1 MMIWNTLVKQ
11 FLMFCFFPRLPVV
24 LVFLLLNFAPRVL
37 FFLLTILL
45 SSGPIPF
52 LHIIDSAVR
61 AVQRG
66 GKKKGALC
74 FYMENWHL
82 NFQDFID
89 LKQNAG
95 DDYRRAR
102 TANTAVFISDEFM
115 RRVKAGEDWYLF
127 DPNEVKDLNELYG
140 DAFAKRYNE
149 YCAMADNGQ
158 IKQHYSKLPATQQ
171 YKNILSFS

>member
-1 MMIWNTLVKQ
+1 M
-11 FLMFCFFPRLPVV
+11 FLY
-24 LVFLLLNFAPRVL
+24 
-37 FFLLTILL
+37 
-45 SSGPIPF
+45 
-52 LHIIDSAVR
+52 
-61 AVQRG
+61 
-66 GKKKGALC
+66 GKL
-74 FYMENWHL
+74 HL

-115 RRVKAGEDWYLF
+115 RRVKAGEDWYLS

-149 YCAMADNGQ
+149 YCVMAENGQ
-158 IKQHYSKLPATQQ
+158 IKIGTKSQRLNNTKYSC
-171 YKNILSFS
+171 IS